1 MVAVDQPLHSPFW
14 ASCSYDTGGGA
25 GGGTGGGGGDG
36 GGDGEGGGGDG
47 DAEGGGGGDGD
58 EGGVAAGG
66 WKMRLKHRS
75 LLSGYPIVSK
85 SGTQSEQPRFPQLLL
100 HA

>member
-1 MVAVDQPLHSPFW
+1 MN
-14 ASCSYDTGGGA
+14 TA
-25 GGGTGGGGGDG
+25 GGGLGGGKGG

-47 DAEGGGGGDGD
+47 DAEGGGGDGD

-85 SGTQSEQPRFPQLLL
+85 SGTQSEQPMFPQLLL

>member
-36 GGDGEGGGGDG
+36 GGDGGGGD
-47 DAEGGGGGDGD
+47 GDGD

-85 SGTQSEQPRFPQLLL
+85 SGTQSEQPMFPQLLL